1 MKNIVKSCFLA
12 FMLVFTNQIMMAQTE
27 RPADKLAV
35 NQFQQKYND
44 NDYEGIFSMF
54 DTDMQKAV
62 PLKET
67 KEFLTAMKSNTG
79 KIKQTSFQRYKQGF
93 AVYKMEGEKSTL
105 VLLIVA
111 NENGKITGLTVEAF
125 EEKPTINALTDI
137 SKEQAKIIFD
147 KAKSFPNK
155 TQLSIAFIENEKVRY
170 YGVIKENDSLKTI
183 DNKESVFEIGSISK
197 VFTATLLA
205 NAVLEKKIKLDD
217 DISKFYDFPF
227 KNNAKIDFKSLSNH
241 TSGLPRLPTNLDF
254 EKVSPDNPY
263 KDYDEIKLNFY
274 LKNELVQSQTTR
286 EKSEYSNLGAGILG
300 FTLGKLQK
308 SSYEKLLNE
317 KIFRKYKMTS
327 SFIGS
332 KQIKS
337 RLVKGLDESGK
348 EVANWDF
355 DVLAG
360 AGGILSNVTD
370 LSKFVNAQFQ
380 ASNKELALTRV
391 LTFTINEKNKMGL
404 GWVIL
409 KSKTDKD
416 IYFHNGGTGGYSSSM
431 GINMKN
437 KNSVIILSNVSGLS
451 TIHGNITQISLE
463 LFQSL
468 EKK

>member
-1 MKNIVKSCFLA
+1 MRNIIKSCFLA
-12 FMLVFTNQIMMAQTE
+12 FVLIFGSQLATAQTE
-27 RPADKLAV
+27 NLACKAV
-35 NQFQQKYND
+35 AEQYEKKYNAGD
-44 NDYEGIFSMF
+44 FEGIFAMF
-54 DTDMQKAV
+54 DANMQSK
-62 PLKET
+62 LSLEKTKET
-67 KEFLTAMKSNTG
+67 LVFLNTKFG
-79 KIKQTSFQRYKQGF
+79 KIKSKTFVKNKD
-93 AVYKMEGEKSTL
+93 ALNVYKVECEKDMATL
-105 VLLIVA
+105 VISIDANSKINMLLM
-111 NENGKITGLTVEAF
+111 NPFKKQTEG
-125 EEKPTINALTDI
+125 KPTINALTGI
-137 SKEQAKIIFD
+137 SEEQAKIIFD
-147 KAKSFPNK
+147 KAKNFPNK

-241 TSGLPRLPTNLDF
+241 TSGLPGLPTNLDF

-263 KDYDEIKLNFY
+263 KDYDEIKLNSY
-274 LKNELVQSQTTR
+274 LKNELAQSQTTR
-286 EKSEYSNLGAGILG
+286 EKSEYSNLGAGLLG

-317 KIFRKYKMTS
+317 KIFKKYKMTN
-327 SFIGS
+327 SFVGS
-332 KQIKS
+332 KQVKS

-348 EVANWDF
+348 EVVNWDF
-355 DVLAG
+355 DVLVG

-370 LSKFVNAQFQ
+370 MSKFVNAQFQ

-391 LTFTINEKNKMGL
+391 STFTVNEKMKMGL

-409 KSKTDKD
+409 KSKANKD
-416 IYFHNGGTGGYSSSM
+416 IYFHDGGTGGYTSSM
-431 GINMKN
+431 VMNMEN
-437 KNSVIILSNVSGLS
+437 KNSVIILSNVSSADLDA
-451 TIHGNITQISLE
+451 TCTKLLE
-463 LFQSL
+463 SL